1 MLLTHSEKVKKEF
14 PDPIGK
20 NMTKR
25 TKKLTKPLH
34 KRTDEEA
41 AAVSMMAAVGI
52 SQENIAK
59 VIGIDVKTMTK
70 YYREEIDTAWIKANA
85 KVGGAMYNKAIGG
98 DVQAQKYWMGCRA
111 GWKETNQIEH
121 SGNINMIERIIV
133 DTSNSDS

>member
-1 MLLTHSEKVKKEF
+1 
-14 PDPIGK
+14 
-20 NMTKR
+20 MTK
-25 TKKLTKPLH
+25 KPKAKRRPPH

-41 AAVSMMAAVGI
+41 EAVKMMAAVGI

-59 VIGIDVKTMTK
+59 VIGIDIKTMTK

-111 GWKETNQIEH
+111 GWKETASLEVEGDVNIQIKFTK
-121 SGNINMIERIIV
+121 
-133 DTSNSDS
+133 DT

>member
-85 KVGGAMYNKAIGG
+85 KVGGAMYNKAISG

-111 GWKETNQIEH
+111 GWKETASLEVEGDVNIQIKFTK
-121 SGNINMIERIIV
+121 
-133 DTSNSDS
+133 DT

>member
-1 MLLTHSEKVKKEF
+1 
-14 PDPIGK
+14 
-20 NMTKR
+20 MTKKP
-25 TKKLTKPLH
+25 KKLTKPPH

-41 AAVSMMAAVGI
+41 EAVSMMAAVGI

-59 VIGIDVKTMTK
+59 VIGVDIKTLTK

-111 GWKETNQIEH
+111 GWKETSVNEI
-121 SGNINMIERIIV
+121 SGEEGGPIILWGKN
-133 DTSNSDS
+133 TKSE

>member
-1 MLLTHSEKVKKEF
+1 
-14 PDPIGK
+14 
-20 NMTKR
+20 MTK
-25 TKKLTKPLH
+25 KPKAKRRPPH

-41 AAVSMMAAVGI
+41 EVVRMMAAVGI

-59 VIGIDVKTMTK
+59 VIGIDIKTMTK
-70 YYREEIDTAWIKANA
+70 YYREELDTAWIKANA